1 MQSLFIRNGEGREQ
15 ITYIDRQI
23 YFHRNNMVKARKN
36 NRNRRAV
43 AVKQKAPRDIHRKFF
58 KPNFEKKE
66 IQQHWNN
73 KLTEAENLEAI
84 GVLSN
89 ANDVQKKTKSS
100 RSNGEKKPIDSMKVA
115 DIVDLN
121 QKLSAS
127 RPNQS
132 KHGMKMTDDEQA
144 YLEPLYLKYGDK
156 LMKMVR
162 DHKLNY
168 KQWTKNQL
176 NRRLKRYKLINGL

>member
-1 MQSLFIRNGEGREQ
+1 
-15 ITYIDRQI
+15 
-23 YFHRNNMVKARKN
+23 MVKAAKN

-43 AVKQKAPRDIHRKFF
+43 KVKQRAPRDIHKKFF
-58 KPNFEKKE
+58 KPNFVKKE
-66 IQQHWNN
+66 IAEHWDNT
-73 KLTEAENLEAI
+73 LTEKANLEKI

-89 ANDVQKKTKSS
+89 ANDVQKKSK
-100 RSNGEKKPIDSMKVA
+100 RGGGGDEKKKPIEYMKVA

-121 QKLSAS
+121 QKLNAS

-132 KHGMKMTDDEQA
+132 KRGMTMTADEEA
-144 YLEPLYLKYGDK
+144 YFEPLYLKYGDK

-168 KQWTKNQL
+168 KQLTKNKL
-176 NRRLKRYKLINGL
+176 ARRLKRYKLINGL

>member
-1 MQSLFIRNGEGREQ
+1 
-15 ITYIDRQI
+15 
-23 YFHRNNMVKARKN
+23 MVKAAKN

-43 AVKQKAPRDIHRKFF
+43 KVKQKAPRDIHKKFF
-58 KPNFEKKE
+58 KPNFVKKE
-66 IQQHWNN
+66 IAQHWDNS
-73 KLTEAENLEAI
+73 LTEVANLEKI

-89 ANDVQKKTKSS
+89 SNDIQKKSNLSS
-100 RSNGEKKPIDSMKVA
+100 GSSGGDGKKKPIDYMKVA

-121 QKLSAS
+121 QKLNAS

-132 KHGMKMTDDEQA
+132 KRGMTMTADEKA
-144 YLEPLYLKYGDK
+144 YFEPLYLKYGDK

-168 KQWTKNQL
+168 KQLTKNKL
-176 NRRLKRYKLINGL
+176 ARRLKRYKLINGL

>member
-1 MQSLFIRNGEGREQ
+1 
-15 ITYIDRQI
+15 
-23 YFHRNNMVKARKN
+23 MVKAAKN

-43 AVKQKAPRDIHRKFF
+43 KVKQKAPRDIHRKFF
-58 KPNFEKKE
+58 KPNFVKKE
-66 IQQHWNN
+66 IAEHWDNS
-73 KLTEAENLEAI
+73 LTETANLEKI
-84 GVLSN
+84 GVLSDP
-89 ANDVQKKTKSS
+89 NDIQKKSKRSTSS
-100 RSNGEKKPIDSMKVA
+100 DGAKKPIEYMKVA

-132 KHGMKMTDDEQA
+132 KRGMVMTEDEKA
-144 YLEPLYLKYGDK
+144 YFEPLYLKYGDK

-168 KQWTKNQL
+168 KQLTKNKL
-176 NRRLKRYKLINGL
+176 ARRLKRYKLIKGL

>member
-1 MQSLFIRNGEGREQ
+1 MKQVVSKAEDVEEAVS
-15 ITYIDRQI
+15 IDSTRSGDW
-23 YFHRNNMVKARKN
+23 RL
-36 NRNRRAV
+36 
-43 AVKQKAPRDIHRKFF
+43 
-58 KPNFEKKE
+58 EK
-66 IQQHWNN
+66 
-73 KLTEAENLEAI
+73 
-84 GVLSN
+84 
-89 ANDVQKKTKSS
+89 KKTKSS